1 MYVLANVPTVS
12 TVSPSKRVPRPGSPP
27 PCDLNHTWPLAL
39 FCSALPLLSSPTSLS
54 LLLSLPSL
62 AHIWSRIASCCTTS
76 SANLPHSLPSC
87 FRFKLPP
94 FLPLRASFFSISFLS
109 LIRLSQTS
117 ARWLKAVERA
127 AFVSLCHARRGE
139 KFNEQRLPPPQKKRK
154 KELVVDLAAF

>member
-12 TVSPSKRVPRPGSPP
+12 TVSPSKRVPWPGSPP

-76 SANLPHSLPSC
+76 SANLPLSSPSC

-94 FLPLRASFFSISFLS
+94 FLPLRASFFFFISFLS

-127 AFVSLCHARRGE
+127 AFVSLCHARRG
-139 KFNEQRLPPPQKKRK
+139 KSLIEQRLPPPKI
-154 KELVVDLAAF
+154 LDVDLAAF

>member
-62 AHIWSRIASCCTTS
+62 AHIWSRIGSCCTTS
-76 SANLPHSLPSC
+76 SANLPLSSPSC

-94 FLPLRASFFSISFLS
+94 FLPLRAFFFFLYLIPVPDQAFSNELLS
-109 LIRLSQTS
+109 LASVMQD
-117 ARWLKAVERA
+117 
-127 AFVSLCHARRGE
+127 RGE
-139 KFNEQRLPPPQKKRK
+139 KFNWATPAPPKI
-154 KELVVDLAAF
+154 LDVDLAAF